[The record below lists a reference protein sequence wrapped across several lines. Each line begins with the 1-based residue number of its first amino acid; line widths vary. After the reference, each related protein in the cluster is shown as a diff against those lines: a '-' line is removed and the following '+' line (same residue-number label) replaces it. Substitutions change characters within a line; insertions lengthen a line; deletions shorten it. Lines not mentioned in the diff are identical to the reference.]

1 MTSTIT
7 QSPLEIL
14 QAVDSTLKSQELT
27 FGAYD
32 PSIFEEVSVP
42 KIEIIEPYEY
52 SDSEG
57 TPSNISYYDLTN
69 IDHKQNAYIRF
80 VLKKNIEPKERV
92 YYLKT
97 ASFSSFD
104 KENFKDFPVPDVN
117 DILRI
122 EFYSV
127 EWSRAY
133 TDIPEGLKKLENIL
147 IAEESIAVTE
157 QKESTGIPYGYDDPN
172 SEFWQEEEDTY
183 GDLLESDPH
192 YIQWHLEKIGSKIY
206 AYYYII
212 CELKADYPD
221 GDYPPEIRG
230 LIFNF
235 TGQITNL
242 KEIYDGLYE
251 YYLKGL
257 KYLNSSVSS
266 SDSSADP
273 SISTKVIHIIPG
285 TITDIYGKAINIF
298 IDTETLIVTNTA
310 GNIVDIKNG
319 TISDNYGNVISTL
332 AMNSVSGSAAVSAT
346 ITDVDN
352 QKLNV
357 LIDSNTNFYDPN
369 GSYIDLEYISTSRQN
384 VGFGFSSDL
393 MTGES
398 SYSSEG
404 YSSSSFVL
412 GSTGSGSSTGSGF
425 FHNAYDVL
433 DTIESVLTSV
443 DFAIEKVEQILDKIS
458 KIPDAV
464 ENFINTVENAVEKI
478 SGMVED
484 FLNTDFIELL
494 SNLPGMLFDLF
505 LNLPIIKDIMM
516 LKNVIVGQVTALITT
531 IASLK
536 LPTSLKSAIRLIK
549 QLKNILSLVKDLVE
563 TVMSIP
569 ATLKDSLEKSKD
581 YVSDKAMGAVDM
593 VKDTVMAPVN
603 EVIGAVQEGSS
614 LVTGIIS
621 DAEQVSTVMSN
632 PDDVFRTNNPY

>member
-1 MTSTIT
+1 ML

-32 PSIFEEVSVP
+32 PSIFEEISVP

-57 TPSNISYYDLTN
+57 TPSNLSYYDLTN
-69 IDHKQNAYIRF
+69 INHKQNAYIRF
-80 VLKKNIEPKERV
+80 VLKENIEPKERV

-147 IAEESIAVTE
+147 IVEESIAIAE
-157 QKESTGIPYGYDDPN
+157 QKESAGIPYGYDDPN
-172 SEFWQEEEDTY
+172 SEFWQEEEDTE
-183 GDLLESDPH
+183 GDLLESDP
-192 YIQWHLEKIGSKIY
+192 YFVKWHLEKIGSKIY

-257 KYLNSSVSS
+257 EYLNSLTSS
-266 SDSSADP
+266 SDSSADS

-319 TISDNYGNVISTL
+319 TISDSSGNVISTL
-332 AMNSVSGSAAVSAT
+332 AMTSVSGSAAVSAT

-369 GSYIDLEYISTSRQN
+369 GSYIDLEYISTSQQN
-384 VGFGFSSDL
+384 VGFGFSSEL
-393 MTGES
+393 ISGES
-398 SYSSEG
+398 SSSSVG
-404 YSSSSFVL
+404 YSSSAL
-412 GSTGSGSSTGSGF
+412 SSSSSDSGSGF
-425 FHNAYDVL
+425 FHDAYEVL
-433 DTIESVLTSV
+433 DTVESVLRAV
-443 DFAIEKVEQILDKIS
+443 DFAIDKVDQILDKIS

-505 LNLPIIKDIMM
+505 MNLPIIKDIMM
-516 LKNVIVGQVTALITT
+516 LKNVIVGQVTTLITT
-531 IASLK
+531 IASLR

-549 QLKNILSLVKDLVE
+549 QLKNILSMVKDLVD

-569 ATLKDSLEKSKD
+569 STLKESLEKSKD
-581 YVSDKAMGAVDM
+581 YVSDTAMGAVNQ

-603 EVIGAVQEGSS
+603 EVIGAAQQGTS
-614 LVTGIIS
+614 LITGIIS
-621 DAEQVSTVMSN
+621 DSEQVGAVLSDA
-632 PDDVFRTNNPY
+632 DDAFRTNNPYD